1 MEQAITKLFARIEAW
16 REARKMRASRERLT
30 RPSRVL
36 LPKPDPRCQRNSVEA
51 VP

>member
-1 MEQAITKLFARIEAW
+1 MRVLARIKAW
-16 REARKMRASRERLT
+16 HEARKMRVSRDRLMK
-30 RPSRVL
+30 RSRRV